1 MDPDRTSEPGYTLP
15 MVDDTGQD
23 VGFEQANAVQRSMLL
38 VAGTAPMGVL
48 QPAPSM
54 T

>member
-1 MDPDRTSEPGYTLP
+1 

-23 VGFEQANAVQRSMLL
+23 VGFEQANAVQRFML